1 MSECVEAVSEWCRRV
16 SIDTSVGRVDCVQV
30 SIDTSVKVSS
40 RGSNFNS
47 LLISPD
53 LARRFVEF
61 YGKWMD
67 EGAREQVR
75 RHTRTA
81 ATGVY
86 YVG

>member
-1 MSECVEAVSEWCRRV
+1 MPCELVVISPDLALSPLDLTL
-16 SIDTSVGRVDCVQV
+16 IPPDLTL
-30 SIDTSVKVSS
+30 SS
-40 RGSNFNS
+40 PCE
-47 LLISPD
+47 LILISPD